1 MTALGSNL
9 IAKETMSIPITQ
21 IGERFASLRIVEP
34 QAERMMLHSMQKYG
48 QLTPVVTCRIV
59 PGEHELLDGF
69 KRLRA
74 GRQLR
79 FSELMVRPLD
89 VSLRACKAVMLQL
102 NRVGRPI
109 SAMEEA
115 LVVHSLCHEDGLSQV
130 EIGVLIGRHK
140 SWVCRRLSLI
150 ERLSDEAQENIRLG
164 LLPASLGVELAKL
177 QRCNQDSLLESIRK
191 HRLTWRE
198 TRKVATALENSP
210 SWEHDGILRDPRG
223 VVIAP
228 DDEAFVDPRDEKGLS
243 FQARRVQQRLL
254 SLDKVC
260 IEVACLFSCTELG
273 QFETDEQKRL
283 RADCARVLNS
293 LASVEKELRKAA
305 GGSLSSS
312 LNQEEPRWPSL
323 SKTGKN

>member
-1 MTALGSNL
+1 
-9 IAKETMSIPITQ
+9 
-21 IGERFASLRIVEP
+21 
-34 QAERMMLHSMQKYG
+34 MLHSMQKFG

-69 KRLRA
+69 KRLRT
-74 GRQLR
+74 GRQLG
-79 FSELMVRPLD
+79 FSELTVRPVD
-89 VSLRACKAVMLQL
+89 VSLRACKAIMLQL

-150 ERLSDEAQENIRLG
+150 ERLSDEAQQNMRIG
-164 LLPASLGVELAKL
+164 LLPASFGMELAKL
-177 QRCNQDSLLESIRK
+177 QRCNQDLMLASICK
-191 HRLTWRE
+191 HHLSWRE
-198 TRKVATALENSP
+198 TRKVAIALANSP

-228 DDEAFVDPRDEKGLS
+228 DDEVLVDPQDQKGLG
-243 FQARRVQQRLL
+243 FKARQIQQRLL

-260 IEVACLFSCTELG
+260 TEVACLFSCTELD
-273 QFETDEQKRL
+273 QFQTEEQKRL
-283 RADCARVLNS
+283 RTGCARVLNS

-305 GGSLSSS
+305 GGLVSSV
-312 LNQEEPRWPSL
+312 
-323 SKTGKN
+323 